1 MNVDLENA
9 ICHGEEQRR
18 KRYKKNNEYARVR
31 VNIAKKTEELF
42 YLFEIP
48 LTEELNH
55 HHEIQDLRRQVQIIT
70 SEENYVISEDL
81 CQNHNVESNDNSC
94 RSNVNDFIVNDEPS
108 EQNNNF
114 YISNFTD
121 SPTSDEDSNEAI
133 TRFTYT

>member
-1 MNVDLENA
+1 MVKYHFFLQ
-9 ICHGEEQRR
+9 C

-55 HHEIQDLRRQVQIIT
+55 HQEIQDLQRQVQIIT
-70 SEENYVISEDL
+70 SEENDVIDEDL

-94 RSNVNDFIVNDEPS
+94 RSGVNDFIVNDEPS

-114 YISNFTD
+114 YISDFTD
-121 SPTSDEDSNEAI
+121 SPTSDEDSNN
-133 TRFTYT
+133 TQFTYT